1 CVSRQLRSSV
11 ATLDGGDEVKPQG
24 AIFGPEVMLIN
35 EFAGSGG
42 DAMPWYFRRAGVGK
56 LIGKRTWGGLVGRA
70 GSPPLMDG
78 GIVTAPS
85 SGVWDPEE
93 SQWIAENVGSAP
105 DIEVEHDAA
114 AVRGGQ

>member
-1 CVSRQLRSSV
+1 
-11 ATLDGGDEVKPQG
+11 
-24 AIFGPEVMLIN
+24 MLIN

-93 SQWIAENVGSAP
+93 SDVIDLWSECLGQVGQNARARLNRP
-105 DIEVEHDAA
+105 GVPFEQVFDDRHEVIEVPFGTARRQPD
-114 AVRGGQ
+114 